1 MNNTKSDMCKSN
13 ILGGI
18 VGSALALSI
27 TLLVVVLSVTQLV
40 IEATAAAISYIFALV
55 VAVTLKVI
63 GKVAGAILSIFG
75 FHQNMSAAGYTDIE
89 TLEVPIGMGDA
100 IGKVNEVGAA
110 TAAAV
115 DEINQGLKQVS
126 SRTDPAANTK
136 VG

>member
-13 ILGGI
+13 TLGGI
-18 VGSALALSI
+18 VESALSLAT

-63 GKVAGAILSIFG
+63 GKVAGPILSIFG

-89 TLEVPIGMGDA
+89 TLEVPIRMGDA
-100 IGKVNEVGAA
+100 ICKVNKVGAA

-115 DEINQGLKQVS
+115 AEINQGLKQIGG
-126 SRTDPAANTK
+126 RADPAANI
-136 VG
+136 